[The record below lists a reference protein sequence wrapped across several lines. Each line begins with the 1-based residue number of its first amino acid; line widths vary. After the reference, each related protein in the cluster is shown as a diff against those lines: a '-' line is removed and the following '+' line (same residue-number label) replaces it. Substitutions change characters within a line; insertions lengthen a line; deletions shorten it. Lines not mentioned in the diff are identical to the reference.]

1 MDVRI
6 ARIDDQWISL
16 RTIVFAKDDIEAIKK
31 VAGRKWVPE
40 DKAWLIPYTISS
52 LEQLWEA
59 LQGRIRRL
67 DIAPDLLEECSYL
80 KEKLEEHDQGG
91 LAQRAAASPAW
102 SEAGFTPTG
111 GSARFVSRSHLDRL
125 PADFARF
132 VEEMKLRGCSP
143 KTIRAYSGHVRRF
156 FQKGENV
163 RDGKAIRDPIEDS
176 PASSVRDYSL
186 QLLEEGKSHSFV
198 NQAIS
203 ALKFY
208 RKATGKSDTAGSYVR
223 PKKET
228 KLPNVLSTGEVAQL
242 LRCVTNE
249 KHRAILCLLYSA
261 GLRVSE
267 VVRLRLRDLDLERR
281 TITVRQGKGRKDRV
295 TLLSDIAQGAIE
307 RYVGCSQPGDW
318 LFPGQ
323 DGRRHLTERS
333 VQKVFEQVRNRA
345 GIRKPVSVHSLRH
358 SFATHLLENGT
369 DLRYI
374 QELLGHQ
381 SSRTTERYTHVS
393 IRDVRRIRS
402 PLDGIGLEE

>member
-1 MDVRI
+1 MRLI
-6 ARIDDQWISL
+6 CWRNAR
-16 RTIVFAKDDIEAIKK
+16 
-31 VAGRKWVPE
+31 
-40 DKAWLIPYTISS
+40 
-52 LEQLWEA
+52 
-59 LQGRIRRL
+59 
-67 DIAPDLLEECSYL
+67 
-80 KEKLEEHDQGG
+80 
-91 LAQRAAASPAW
+91 
-102 SEAGFTPTG
+102 
-111 GSARFVSRSHLDRL
+111 
-125 PADFARF
+125 
-132 VEEMKLRGCSP
+132 KLRGYSP
-143 KTIRAYSGHVRRF
+143 KTIRAYTGHVRRF

-163 RDGKAIRDPIEDS
+163 RDGETSHDPVEDS
-176 PASSVRDYSL
+176 PGISVRAYSL

-208 RKATGKSDTAGSYVR
+208 RKNIEGEDAASAYVR
-223 PKKET
+223 PKKEN

-242 LRCVTNE
+242 LRSVSNE

-281 TITVRQGKGRKDRV
+281 TITVRQGKGRKDRI
-295 TLLSDIAQGAIE
+295 TLLSDIARGAVE
-307 RYVGCSQPGDW
+307 RYVGSGQSGDW

-333 VQKVFEQVRNRA
+333 VQKLFEQVRSRA

-393 IRDVRRIRS
+393 TRDVRRIRS

>member
-1 MDVRI
+1 M
-6 ARIDDQWISL
+6 A
-16 RTIVFAKDDIEAIKK
+16 EP
-31 VAGRKWVPE
+31 AGG
-40 DKAWLIPYTISS
+40 S
-52 LEQLWEA
+52 
-59 LQGRIRRL
+59 RL
-67 DIAPDLLEECSYL
+67 DGRSRN
-80 KEKLEEHDQGG
+80 GG
-91 LAQRAAASPAW
+91 
-102 SEAGFTPTG
+102 
-111 GSARFVSRSHLDRL
+111 RS
-125 PADFARF
+125 ADFVRF
-132 VEEMKLRGCSP
+132 VEDMKLRGCSP
-143 KTIRAYSGHVRRF
+143 KTIRAYTGHVRRF

-163 RDGKAIRDPIEDS
+163 RDGETSHDPVEDS
-176 PASSVRDYSL
+176 PGISVRAYSL

-208 RKATGKSDTAGSYVR
+208 RKNIEGEDAASAYVR
-223 PKKET
+223 PKKEH

-242 LRCVTNE
+242 LRSVSNE

-281 TITVRQGKGRKDRV
+281 TITVRQGKGRKDRI
-295 TLLSDIAQGAIE
+295 TLLSDIARGAVE
-307 RYVGCSQPGDW
+307 RYVGSGQSGDW

-333 VQKVFEQVRNRA
+333 VQKLFEQVRSRA

-381 SSRTTERYTHVS
+381 SSRTTERYTHVGT
-393 IRDVRRIRS
+393 RDVRRIRS